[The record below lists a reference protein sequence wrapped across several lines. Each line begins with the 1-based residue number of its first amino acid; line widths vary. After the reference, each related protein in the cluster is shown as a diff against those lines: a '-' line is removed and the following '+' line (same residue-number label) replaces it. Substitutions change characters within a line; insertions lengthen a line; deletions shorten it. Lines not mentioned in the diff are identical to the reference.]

1 VLEEAF
7 EAMTEDSRTEKSI
20 DELVRVIRGNLRP
33 EGPPVDYQALLL
45 YAGGDLDAEQ
55 SQRVREH
62 IVAWQ
67 SWNDAYWELVGDL
80 ADPHGFFDDDRSDEL
95 GADTKWP

>member
-1 VLEEAF
+1 
-7 EAMTEDSRTEKSI
+7 MTENQAVSAI
-20 DELVRVIRGNLRP
+20 DRVIQTIRVNLRSG
-33 EGPPVDYQALLL
+33 GPPVDYQALLL

-55 SQRVREH
+55 SRRVREH